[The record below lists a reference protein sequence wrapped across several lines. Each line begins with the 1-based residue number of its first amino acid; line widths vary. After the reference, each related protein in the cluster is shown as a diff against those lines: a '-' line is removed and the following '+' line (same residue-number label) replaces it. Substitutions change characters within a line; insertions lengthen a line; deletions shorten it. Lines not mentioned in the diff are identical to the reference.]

1 MNKFMTKT
9 LHVRLSD
16 DEYEQIKIY
25 AEFDHM
31 SLSDYVRKTALHQN
45 LDTNLYERIIYHTT
59 TISSFDIFTVKE
71 ALAGEW
77 ETFSRAQKV
86 TIGKRFA
93 KHIADNNKRG
103 LDKIVFAT
111 TPKNKP
117 QRYQF
122 IG

>member
-1 MNKFMTKT
+1 MTKT

-16 DEYEQIKIY
+16 NDYEQIKTY

-45 LDTNLYERIIYHTT
+45 LDTNLYERIIYHAT
-59 TISSFDIFTVKE
+59 TIAAFDIFTIKE

-77 ETFSRAQKV
+77 ATFSRAQKI
-86 TIGKRFA
+86 TIGRRFA
-93 KHIADNNKRG
+93 KQITDNNKRG
-103 LDKIVFAT
+103 INKIVPVA

-117 QRYQF
+117 QRYRF

>member
-1 MNKFMTKT
+1 MTKT
-9 LHVRLSD
+9 LHVRLAD
-16 DEYEQIKIY
+16 DDYEQIKKY

-59 TISSFDIFTVKE
+59 TIASFDIFTVKE

-93 KHIADNNKRG
+93 KQITDNNKRG